1 VVAHQVI
8 DIGCGIG
15 GPLRAISGFSGA
27 AVVGVNNNAYQVR
40 LNACAQQTIL
50 SLTRGPLHIPRFLA
64 ARH

>member
-1 VVAHQVI
+1 MRLRVADLCALVAHQVI

-40 LNACAQQTIL
+40 QGLL
-50 SLTRGPLHIPRFLA
+50 VPR
-64 ARH
+64 